1 MTARIELPHV
11 QLTSRTAGF
20 ITDPVYTKA
29 KYNARCE
36 LSGLR

>member
-11 QLTSRTAGF
+11 QLTFATAGF
-20 ITDPVYTKA
+20 ITDPVYTTA
-29 KYNARCE
+29 KHNARCE